1 MTQPRVSSRETIAAR
16 AAMVRA
22 QFEANGVNAAQ
33 WALDRG
39 FSPSLVQKILRG
51 ERACRRGDSHRI
63 AIALGIK
70 DPEPAGPA
78 LAA

>member
-1 MTQPRVSSRETIAAR
+1 MTQPRVSPRETIAAR

-22 QFEANGVNAAQ
+22 QFEANGINAAQ
-33 WALDRG
+33 WAHDRG
-39 FSPSLVQKILRG
+39 FSPSLVHKILRG
-51 ERACRRGDSHRI
+51 ERACRRGASHRI

-70 DPEPAGPA
+70 DPEPTGPA